1 MLLYLL
7 RHAEAEAAAASDEAR
22 RLTAKGEH
30 QAVRVGKFCHRNGLV
45 PALILTSPVTR
56 ALQTAR
62 LVARELPEVELLEA
76 PWAACGMG
84 CERACAELEACGK
97 VDSVMLVGHQPDL
110 GILAAFLLG
119 AASAA
124 CLHVRK
130 ASLAALEVRTWRGGG
145 AGLEFFVPARLM

>member
-7 RHAEAEAAAASDEAR
+7 RHAEAEVSASTDEAR

-30 QAVRVGKFCHRNGLV
+30 QAARVGKFCQRHGVR
-45 PALILTSPVTR
+45 PALILSSPVTR

-62 LVARELPEVELLEA
+62 IVARELPEAGLVEA

-84 CERACAELEACGK
+84 CEQACAELEACG
-97 VDSVMLVGHQPDL
+97 SEGPVMLVGHQPDL
-110 GILAAFLLG
+110 GMLASFLLG
-119 AASAA
+119 AGSGG

-130 ASLAALEVRTWRGGG
+130 ASLAALEVQAWRTGR